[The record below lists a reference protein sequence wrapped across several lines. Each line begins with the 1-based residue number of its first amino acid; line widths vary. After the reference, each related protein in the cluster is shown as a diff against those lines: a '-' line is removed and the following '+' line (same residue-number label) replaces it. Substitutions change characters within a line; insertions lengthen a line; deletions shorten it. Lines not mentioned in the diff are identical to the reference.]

1 MSDDEVFFPP
11 SGLDKLGDL
20 ITPRLHR
27 AFQDGALPETV
38 ADYGVLT
45 STNHWGGT
53 RKTLTLF
60 HRAGETAVDHDLE
73 QVSKKCLDETLET
86 TDQEAVRGK
95 QLPLPGQ
102 HFFCSTQRHTGP
114 TDGPGRLHN
123 R

>member
-1 MSDDEVFFPP
+1 MYSF
-11 SGLDKLGDL
+11 
-20 ITPRLHR
+20 
-27 AFQDGALPETV
+27 V

-45 STNHWGGT
+45 STNCWGGT
-53 RKTLTLF
+53 RKTLTPF
-60 HRAGETAVDHDLE
+60 RRAGETAVDHDLE

-95 QLPLPGQ
+95 QLPLAST
-102 HFFCSTQRHTGP
+102 FSCSTQRHTGP